1 MRPWI
6 HETMDAT
13 RCTFERSYFQHPPKM
28 PVLTIDSASA
38 EFRKDSQ
45 FIVKIS
51 YRLIDSIQ
59 SGDSWIT
66 SVKVFSRNRN
76 KKTSKW
82 TSNCHHPLYGCFPS
96 QTPPIF
102 QAPPFECLPD
112 SLEEKAASR
121 SSGGKQGLQLWIQPS
136 VGFLNVFE
144 GVIPSIFWGKTQRT
158 RGCPSHGHARTY
170 LVWAKSNVSS
180 IHCGQKA
187 AL

>member
-1 MRPWI
+1 MLKCSSNIMRPWI

-13 RCTFERSYFQHPPKM
+13 RCTFERSNFQHPPKM

-45 FIVKIS
+45 VC
-51 YRLIDSIQ
+51 
-59 SGDSWIT
+59 
-66 SVKVFSRNRN
+66 SRNRN

-112 SLEEKAASR
+112 SLEEKAASQ
-121 SSGGKQGLQLWIQPS
+121 SSGGKQGLQLWMQPS
-136 VGFLNVFE
+136 VGFLKPKEQEDVLAT
-144 GVIPSIFWGKTQRT
+144 GTPGPI
-158 RGCPSHGHARTY
+158 
-170 LVWAKSNVSS
+170 L
-180 IHCGQKA
+180 CGQNPMSAQYILDKKQHCN
-187 AL
+187 